1 MLEGSNNDLVKE
13 YQEIKDKIAK
23 IKADKIKTET
33 ELDLKN
39 KELESIKEE
48 LKNLGITDLD
58 NIDKVVEE
66 RKAAFES
73 ALNELKV
80 KLDNVQRA

>member
-1 MLEGSNNDLVKE
+1 MLERNNENELVKE
-13 YQEIKDKIAK
+13 YQQIKDRISK

-39 KELESIKEE
+39 KELEGIKEE
-48 LKNLGITDLD
+48 LKSLGIIDLD
-58 NIDKVVEE
+58 NVSAVVEE
-66 RKAAFES
+66 KKAAFEK

-80 KLDNVQRA
+80 KLDNVQ